1 MLVHGRFALCGDWDA
16 TPTPEGCLRLILTPS
31 FAYSNGWSLWTQAG
45 LTALDATIRP
55 GMTVADIGCGSGILA
70 IAAVLLGARVV
81 YALDVHPEALAAT
94 RENATA
100 NAVARQI
107 VVRAGSVPPEPVD
120 VAIVSISTAW
130 ADAHRAAYD
139 ATTLIVVHDDA
150 TWEVVE

>member
-1 MLVHGRFALCGDWDA
+1 MLVHGRFACCGDWDE

-45 LTALDATIRP
+45 LTALEATMRP

-70 IAAVLLGARVV
+70 IAAVLLGASMA
-81 YALDVHPEALAAT
+81 YALDVHPEALDAT
-94 RENATA
+94 RQNAKA
-100 NAVARQI
+100 NAVASQI
-107 VVRAGSVPPEPVD
+107 MVREGSDFPGHVD

-130 ADAHRAAYD
+130 AEAHQARYD

-150 TWEVVE
+150 TWEVV